1 MVGVFCWTI
10 ESSWMCCG
18 QRGQSSKYP
27 PPVAIISG
35 FAVFVFFTIAIVFG
49 IPRGVF
55 GQRQQLPKKIKKELP
70 KKVLQVSRRG
80 PSKRKKQ
87 NWKGLKGCDE
97 CDKQRALR
105 VPARKWCG
113 AKEKSNPK
121 ESTSRRL
128 RPASASRLVVG
139 SETKMKGK
147 KKRTETRVPIWAELK
162 LGKTRNERSSIW
174 ISIMKY
180 VDFMD

>member
-1 MVGVFCWTI
+1 MFFV
-10 ESSWMCCG
+10 
-18 QRGQSSKYP
+18 GQSNRVGCAAANEASHQNIHRQSP
-27 PPVAIISG
+27 LFPVSL
-35 FAVFVFFTIAIVFG
+35 FLFFFYYCHRLWYSARCLRPTTTTS
-49 IPRGVF
+49 
-55 GQRQQLPKKIKKELP
+55 QKNKKELP